1 MDEDKDFFSIEINDS
16 RRRAELT
23 IPFMITYHHLDTWL
37 PALGR
42 DVFTFWLQLF
52 TFANRKDYQP
62 RSNIVEYSYNTM
74 AEKVGVSKGKLT
86 NMLKTLYEY
95 GLLEITEVKNR
106 FGGIKQV
113 YKVCIVPE
121 YSDTAFCEL
130 KKYRKWEDRQSAGQK
145 LNATLSLKRHHLSQ
159 FKNRTGLDKPS
170 QSKNRTGA
178 SSKIEPEPVQNLN
191 YINNNNINNYNLKQ
205 QQQQND
211 TASDRKEN
219 EDEKEV
225 VVAETHNANKQA
237 KIESLAAEI
246 LKVTLM
252 DSTIDNL
259 LEYEIPYI
267 REKMLIAANR
277 NIENVDGWLITAC
290 RKDYRLNPRKVPERE
305 QRENLEA
312 IELDKKYQD
321 VYLS

>member
-1 MDEDKDFFSIEINDS
+1 MNKDKDFFSIEINDS

-95 GLLEITEVKNR
+95 GLLEITEVKNK

-113 YKVCIVPE
+113 YKVCIVPK

-130 KKYRKWEDRQSAGQK
+130 KKYRKWEDRQSSGQK
-145 LNATLSLKRHHLSQ
+145 LNNTLSLKRNHKSQ
-159 FKNRTGLDKPS
+159 FKNRTGSYDES

-178 SSKIEPEPVQNLN
+178 SLNFEPEPVQNLN
-191 YINNNNINNYNLKQ
+191 CINNNNINNYNLKQ
-205 QQQQND
+205 QQQED
-211 TASDRKEN
+211 TSFDKKEN

-225 VVAETHNANKQA
+225 VVAETNNGNKQA
-237 KIESLAAEI
+237 EIESLAAEI

-252 DSTIDNL
+252 DSTIENL

-305 QRENLEA
+305 HPQDM
-312 IELDKKYQD
+312 ELDEKYRAI
-321 VYLS
+321 YHT